1 MLTFV
6 IGDIH
11 GCYDKLV
18 RLLGLCE
25 EYAKGASYRP
35 VFIGDYIDRGPD
47 SRAVLEHVIYLQ
59 HRGAVCLKGNHEEM
73 FSQAMSNP
81 LMEAQWMLN
90 GAAETLV
97 NYSGPQWP
105 ELLIEHGRWASKLP
119 AYYDDGQRFF
129 VHAGVNP
136 DYPLS
141 AQPEHDMI
149 WIREPF
155 LSCGRKFERLIV
167 HGHTPSQTG
176 QPEVRENR
184 INLDTGAVYG
194 GPLTAGIFSYEQTP
208 PLGFLQAR

>member
-1 MLTFV
+1 MLTFI

-25 EYAKGASYRP
+25 EYAKGASYRLG
-35 VFIGDYIDRGPD
+35 FIGDYVDRGPN

-73 FSQAMSNP
+73 FSQALSDQ

-97 NYSGPQWP
+97 NYSGPEGR
-105 ELLIEHGRWASKLP
+105 ELLIEHARWASKLP
-119 AYYDDGQRFF
+119 AYHDDGQRF
-129 VHAGVNP
+129 
-136 DYPLS
+136 
-141 AQPEHDMI
+141 
-149 WIREPF
+149 W
-155 LSCGRKFERLIV
+155 
-167 HGHTPSQTG
+167 HTPSRTG

-194 GPLTAGIFSYEQTP
+194 GPLTAAIFNYEQTP
-208 PLGFLQAR
+208 PLGFLQAC